1 MSLAPLLNMPS
12 YLQIHVV
19 CAIIAVALGLFV
31 VVRERRDRLHKV
43 TGYIWA
49 VSMATV
55 AVSSF
60 WIQEYALIGPFSP
73 IHLLSVLTLW
83 SLWAVIRHAIAGR
96 IKAHR
101 AVFRNL
107 YWYGLLVAGTFNFL
121 PGRRMNEVV
130 FGEASELGLWFMGLV
145 GAYVVALNVWR
156 VLARRNAGQKTAQA
170 A

>member
-1 MSLAPLLNMPS
+1 MSLTSLLNMPS

-19 CAIIAVALGLFV
+19 CAIIAVVLGLFV
-31 VVRERRDRLHKV
+31 VLRERRDRLHKV

-49 VSMATV
+49 VSMATL

-60 WIQEYALIGPFSP
+60 WIREYALVGPFSP

-83 SLWAVIRHAIAGR
+83 SLWAGIRHAIAGR
-96 IKAHR
+96 VKAHR

-130 FGEASELGLWFMGLV
+130 FGEASELDLWFIGSV
-145 GAYVVALNVWR
+145 GAYVVVLNFWR
-156 VLARRNAGQKTAQA
+156 GVARRNTAQIAAQA